1 MKKTRFAAVIAF
13 GLKVLGLDA
22 LPKGEDGLLSLT
34 PEQEAAI
41 QKEFPDEKFEQ
52 FKKAANEVLEEEA
65 GLDAERQTAF
75 QQLASA
81 VNAPAQTSSATVAQ
95 TAANT
100 IAEQRQTIEALSN
113 APVPDEAVRQIVGA
127 GSRVALA
134 GAAAVLALSSATHL
148 FGENNTGF
156 MAFENRP
163 WNQRAIGKVAA
174 ETDFS
179 DTSTIARLNN
189 DLKEY
194 YVQNPKFLLDLNR
207 DKFGLPSFWPKTTG
221 VKDSI
226 ANAGI
231 MVMNVTQARKNGF
244 APGADF
250 YIDAE
255 QVKVWPIQIDVLF
268 EGYQLQ
274 QLETSWISDI
284 QNLSGSDSYKT
295 PFVAYLTGLIDARA
309 RIEDREACIKGIYVK
324 TPKGLGKPGQ
334 YLYRQDGILAQLFR
348 FRDIEKRLKVFKS
361 TVGSYKLTN
370 AVDYVKEFME
380 SLSYEE
386 RKTPNLIY
394 YISIKN
400 RDIYR
405 EAVKA
410 KNALNNDYTGVD
422 NLNGPEGYSNVTFEV
437 LPDMDDSNVMFIT
450 NNQNIG
456 IYEYI
461 PTEKGKYNLQYK
473 ERDTLVMNDYK
484 LGTGFTY
491 VGKQLEKGSPFYG
504 KAQFVWINDEPIFP
518 ANHYAPIYGEAGN
531 GILEVTFNKYYVD
544 SNLMGDITTINGLAT
559 GAILKIKGNAGLTTS
574 FKIKKKTAQLGNLDI
589 STDFDPKTET
599 DITLVKLA
607 TGLWK
612 EASRNT
618 GSFTEPEATA
628 IEFDTDAIDAN
639 DGVKFKYTGAA
650 SETLT
655 DILNGVEGTEITIY
669 GQATN
674 TLTVAAV
681 TGKIVLLSTSALLD
695 SATKFIKL
703 QKLDGIWFETSRG

>member
-65 GLDAERQTAF
+65 GLDAEKQAAF
-75 QQLASA
+75 EQLASV
-81 VNAPAQTSSATVAQ
+81 VNTPKGTSTATVVQ
-95 TAANT
+95 TAAET

-113 APVPDEAVRQIVGA
+113 APVPDEAVRQIVGT
-127 GSRVALA
+127 GMKGKLV
-134 GAAAVLALSSATHL
+134 GAAAVLALSSTTHL
-148 FGENNTGF
+148 FAENATPF

-163 WNQRAIGKVAA
+163 WNQRAAGKVVA

-221 VKDSI
+221 VKDSV

-284 QNLSGSDSYKT
+284 QDLSGSDGYKM

-334 YLYRQDGILAQLFR
+334 YLFRQDGILAQLFR
-348 FRDIEKRLKVFKS
+348 FRDVEKRLKVFKS

-370 AVDYVKEFME
+370 AYDYMKEFME
-380 SLSYEE
+380 SLSDEE
-386 RKTPNLIY
+386 RKTPNLIL
-394 YISIKN
+394 YISRKN

-410 KNALNNDYTGVD
+410 KNALNNDYSGVD
-422 NLNGPEGYSNVTFEV
+422 NLNSPEGFDNVTFEV
-437 LPDMDDSNVMFIT
+437 LPDMAGSNVMFIT
-450 NNQNIG
+450 NSQNIG

-491 VGKQLEKGSPFYG
+491 VGKQLEKGSPFFG

-559 GAILKIKGNAGLTTS
+559 GSILKIKGNDGLTTT

-589 STDFDPKTET
+589 STDFNPKTET
-599 DITLVKLA
+599 DITLVKLP
-607 TGLWK
+607 TGIWK
-612 EASRNT
+612 EVSRNT
-618 GSFTEPEATA
+618 GSLAEADSTA
-628 IEFDTDAIDAN
+628 VEFDTDAIDAN
-639 DGVKFKYTGAA
+639 EGIEFKYTGAA
-650 SETLT
+650 SDTLAE
-655 DILNGVEGTEITIY
+655 ILNGVDGSEITIY

-681 TGKIVLLSTSALLD
+681 AGKIVLLDVSAVLNT
-695 SATKFIKL
+695 AAKFIKL
-703 QKLDGIWFETSRG
+703 QKFEGMWFETSRG

>member
-1 MKKTRFAAVIAF
+1 MKRTRFAAVIAF
-13 GLKVLGLDA
+13 GLKVLGVDA
-22 LPKGEDGLLSLT
+22 LPKGEDGRLALT
-34 PEQEAAI
+34 PEQEAAMK
-41 QKEFPDEKFEQ
+41 KEFPDEKFEQ

-65 GLDAERQTAF
+65 GLDAEKQAAF
-75 QQLASA
+75 EQLASV
-81 VNAPAQTSSATVAQ
+81 VNTPKGTSTATVVQ
-95 TAANT
+95 TAAET

-113 APVPDEAVRQIVGA
+113 APVPDEAVRQIVGT
-127 GSRVALA
+127 GMKGKLV
-134 GAAAVLALSSATHL
+134 GAAAVLALSSTTHL
-148 FGENNTGF
+148 FAENATPF

-163 WNQRAIGKVAA
+163 WNQRAAGKVVA

-221 VKDSI
+221 VKDSV

-284 QNLSGSDSYKT
+284 QDLSGSDGYKM
-295 PFVAYLTGLIDARA
+295 PFVAYLTRLIDARA

-334 YLYRQDGILAQLFR
+334 YLFRQDGILAQLFR
-348 FRDIEKRLKVFKS
+348 FRDVEKRLKVFKS

-370 AVDYVKEFME
+370 AYDYMKEFME
-380 SLSYEE
+380 SLSDEE
-386 RKTPNLIY
+386 IKTPNLIL
-394 YISIKN
+394 YISRKN

-410 KNALNNDYTGVD
+410 KNALNNDYSGVD
-422 NLNGPEGYSNVTFEV
+422 NLNSPEGFDNVTFEV
-437 LPDMDDSNVMFIT
+437 LPDMAGSNVMFIT
-450 NNQNIG
+450 NSQNIG

-491 VGKQLEKGSPFYG
+491 VGKKLEQGSPFFG
-504 KAQFVWINDEPIFP
+504 KAQFVWVNDEPIFP

-544 SNLMGDITTINGLAT
+544 SNLMGNITTINGLAT
-559 GAILKIKGNAGLTTS
+559 GSILKIKGNDGLTTT
-574 FKIKKKTAQLGNLDI
+574 FKIKKKTSTLGNLDLG
-589 STDFDPKTET
+589 SDFDPKTDT
-599 DITLVKLA
+599 NITLVKLP
-607 TGLWK
+607 TGIWK
-612 EASRNT
+612 EVSRNT
-618 GSFTEPEATA
+618 GSFVEVDSTA
-628 IEFDTDAIDAN
+628 VEFDTDAIDAN
-639 DGVKFKYTGAA
+639 EGIEFKYTGAA
-650 SETLT
+650 SDTLAE
-655 DILNGVEGTEITIY
+655 ILNGVDGSEITIY

-674 TLTVAAV
+674 TLTVEAI
-681 TGKIVLLSTSALLD
+681 TGKIVLISGSALLD
-695 SATKFIKL
+695 AATKFIKL
-703 QKLDGIWFETSRG
+703 QKFEGMWFETSRG

>member
-95 TAANT
+95 TAADT
-100 IAEQRQTIEALSN
+100 IEQQRQTIEALSN
-113 APVPDEAVRQIVGA
+113 TPVPDEAVRQIVGK
-127 GSRVALA
+127 GTVGKLV
-134 GAAAVLALSSATHL
+134 GAAAVLALSSTTHL
-148 FGENNTGF
+148 FAENATPF

-163 WNQRAIGKVAA
+163 WNQRAVGKVVA

-194 YVQNPKFLLDLNR
+194 YVQNPQKLLELER
-207 DKFGLPSFWPKTTG
+207 DKFGLPSFWPKNVG
-221 VKDSI
+221 VKDRTMT
-226 ANAGI
+226 AGI
-231 MVMNVTQARKNGF
+231 MVANVTQARKNGF

-255 QVKVWPIQIDVLF
+255 QRKVWPIQVDLLF

-274 QLETSWISDI
+274 QLETSWLSEI
-284 QNLSGSDSYKT
+284 QNLSGSDGYKT
-295 PFVAYLTGLIDARA
+295 PFVAYLTGLIDAKA
-309 RIEDREACIKGIYVK
+309 RIEDRIACVKGIYVK
-324 TPKGLGKPGQ
+324 TPKGLGKAGKFQ
-334 YLYRQDGILAQLFR
+334 FRQDGILAQLFT
-348 FRDIEKRLKVFKS
+348 FRDVEKRLKVYKP
-361 TVGSYKLTN
+361 TVGSFNLTN
-370 AVDYVKEFME
+370 AVDYVKGFVE
-380 SLSYEE
+380 SLSEEE
-386 RKTPNLIY
+386 RIQPNLIWY
-394 YISIKN
+394 LSSKN

-410 KNALNNDYTGVD
+410 KNSLNNDYTGVQ
-422 NLNGPEGYSNVTFEV
+422 NLNGPEGYSNITFEV
-437 LPDMDDSNVMFIT
+437 MPDFEGTNLMFIT
-450 NNQNIG
+450 NDKNIV
-456 IYEYI
+456 IDEYI
-461 PTEKGKYNLQYK
+461 PSEKSKYVIQYH
-473 ERDTLVMNDYK
+473 ERDTKVMADYK
-484 LGTGFTY
+484 LGTGFDY
-491 VGKQLEKGSPFYG
+491 VGKQLEKGSPFFG

-559 GAILKIKGNAGLTTS
+559 GAILKIKGNDGLINS

-589 STDFDPKTET
+589 STDFNPKTDS

-612 EASRNT
+612 EVSRNT
-618 GSFTEPEATA
+618 GSFVEPEATA

-639 DGVKFKYTGAA
+639 DGLEFKYTGAA
-650 SETLT
+650 SDTLA

-681 TGKIVLLSTSALLD
+681 AGKIVLLDVSAVLNT
-695 SATKFIKL
+695 AAKFIKL
-703 QKLDGIWFETSRG
+703 QKFDGIWFETSRG

>member
-65 GLDAERQTAF
+65 GLDAEKQAAF
-75 QQLASA
+75 EQLASV
-81 VNAPAQTSSATVAQ
+81 VNTPKGTSTATVAQ
-95 TAANT
+95 TAAET

-113 APVPDEAVRQIVGA
+113 TPVPDEAVRQIVGK
-127 GSRVALA
+127 GTVGKLV
-134 GAAAVLALSSATHL
+134 GAAAVLALSSITHL
-148 FGENNTGF
+148 FAENATPF

-163 WNQRAIGKVAA
+163 WNQRAVGKVVA

-194 YVQNPKFLLDLNR
+194 YVQNPQKLLELER
-207 DKFGLPSFWPKTTG
+207 DKFGLPSFWPKNVG
-221 VKDSI
+221 VKDRTMT
-226 ANAGI
+226 AGI
-231 MVMNVTQARKNGF
+231 MVANVTQARKNGF

-255 QVKVWPIQIDVLF
+255 QRKVWPIQVDLLF

-274 QLETSWISDI
+274 QLETSWISEI
-284 QNLSGSDSYKT
+284 QNLSGSDGYKT

-324 TPKGLGKPGQ
+324 TPKGLGKAGKFQ
-334 YLYRQDGILAQLFR
+334 FRQDGILAQLFR
-348 FRDIEKRLKVFKS
+348 FRDVEKRLKVFKS
-361 TVGSYKLTN
+361 TVGSYSLTN
-370 AVDYVKEFME
+370 AVDYMKEFME
-380 SLSYEE
+380 SLSDEE
-386 RKTPNLIY
+386 IKTPNLIL
-394 YISIKN
+394 YISRKN
-400 RDIYR
+400 RNIYR

-410 KNALNNDYTGVD
+410 KNALNNDYTGVE
-422 NLNGPEGYSNVTFEV
+422 NLNGPEDFENVTFEV
-437 LPDMDDSNVMFIT
+437 LPDMAGSNVMFIT

-484 LGTGFTY
+484 IGTGFTY
-491 VGKQLEKGSPFYG
+491 VGKQLEKGSPFFG

-531 GILEVTFNKYYVD
+531 GILDITFNKYRVD

-559 GAILKIKGNAGLTTS
+559 GSILKIKGNDGLTTT

-589 STDFDPKTET
+589 STDFNPKTET
-599 DITLVKLA
+599 DITLVKLP
-607 TGLWK
+607 TGIWK
-612 EASRNT
+612 EVSRNT
-618 GSFTEPEATA
+618 GSLAEADSTA
-628 IEFDTDAIDAN
+628 VEFDTDAIDAN
-639 DGVKFKYTGAA
+639 DGLEFKYTGAA
-650 SETLT
+650 SDTLAE
-655 DILNGVEGTEITIY
+655 ILNGVDGTEITIY

-681 TGKIVLLSTSALLD
+681 AGKIVLISGSALLD
-695 SATKFIKL
+695 AATKFIKL
-703 QKLDGIWFETSRG
+703 QKFEGMWFETSRG